1 MGAKIRRL
9 AQKFANAEGEKI
21 AVVTVAAITNFMKT
35 ITAITDYCREIN
47 VSPPRYGFFDIRR
60 FEDNMKTVNARQPP
74 FRHEFYCIAL
84 RHEGSNREVMGNFLS
99 SNLFF
104 NSPYQI
110 VTWDIL
116 PDWKGY
122 YIIFDREFIG
132 MNAAW
137 QNFIVDYTFFRLDK
151 VIPFDLPE
159 KSAAFADGLFL
170 NIFDEYHS
178 DNRDKFQFIQT
189 YTQLLLLLTKRH
201 FLQIDLGDAELQEN
215 RTADI
220 LLVSRFQSFLEVSF
234 ADEYADAEI
243 RHPSFYAEKLNVHPN
258 HLNAVVKR
266 ITGSTAT
273 NLIQNQILTHAKSL
287 LLQTDLSIKEI
298 AFRLQFSEPTHFN
311 AFFKKF
317 TRETPQQFR
326 DK

>member
-1 MGAKIRRL
+1 
-9 AQKFANAEGEKI
+9 
-21 AVVTVAAITNFMKT
+21 MKT
-35 ITAITDYCREIN
+35 ITTIGEYCSEIN
-47 VSPPRYGFFDIRR
+47 VSAPRHSFFDIRR

-74 FRHEFYCIAL
+74 FRHEFYCVAL
-84 RHEGSNREVMGNFLS
+84 RHEGSNREVMGSFLA

-132 MNAAW
+132 MTPAW
-137 QNFIVDYTFFRLDK
+137 QNFIVDFPFFRLDRT
-151 VIPFDLPE
+151 IPFDLPPE
-159 KSAAFADGLFL
+159 SAVFADQLFQ
-170 NIFDEYHS
+170 NIFEEYHS
-178 DNRDKFQFIQT
+178 ENKDKFQFIQT
-189 YTQLLLLLTKRH
+189 YTHLFLLLTKRH
-201 FLQIDLGDAELQEN
+201 FLQLKIDGDNLQEN
-215 RTADI
+215 RTADV
-220 LLVSRFQSFLEVSF
+220 LLLSRFQSLLEVAF
-234 ADEYADAEI
+234 TDEYADEEI

-266 ITGSTAT
+266 ISGSTAKQV
-273 NLIQNQILTHAKSL
+273 IQNQIITHAKFL

-298 AFRLQFSEPTHFN
+298 AYRLQFSEPTHFN
-311 AFFKKF
+311 AFFKKLSKQ
-317 TRETPQQFR
+317 TPQQFR

>member
-1 MGAKIRRL
+1 MLKIIIYNIL
-9 AQKFANAEGEKI
+9 AAEMKI
-21 AVVTVAAITNFMKT
+21 ITT
-35 ITAITDYCREIN
+35 INDYCSEIN
-47 VSPPRYGFFDIRR
+47 IPAPRYSFFDIRR
-60 FEDNMKTVNARQPP
+60 FEDNMKTVNAQQPP
-74 FRHEFYCIAL
+74 FRHEFYAVAL

-110 VTWDIL
+110 VTWNIL
-116 PDWKGY
+116 PDWKGF

-132 MNAAW
+132 MNPAW
-137 QNFIVDYTFFRLDK
+137 QNFIVDFPFFRLDK
-151 VIPFDLPE
+151 TIPFDLPE
-159 KSAAFADGLFL
+159 KSAAFADEIFG

-178 DNRDKFQFIQT
+178 ENKDKFQFIQT
-189 YTQLLLLLTKRH
+189 YTHLLLLLTKRN
-201 FLQIDLGDAELQEN
+201 FLQIKIEDGNLHGN
-215 RTADI
+215 RTADV
-220 LLVSRFQSFLEVSF
+220 LLVSRFQSLLEVAF
-234 ADEYADAEI
+234 TDEYAESEI

-266 ITGSTAT
+266 ISGTTAT
-273 NLIQNQILTHAKSL
+273 QMIQNHVLAHAKSL

-311 AFFKKF
+311 AFFRKF
-317 TRETPQQFR
+317 INQTPQQFR